1 VSGYKYNH
9 NKDNNNNSP
18 RTPGLAPNTIVN
30 DPPRTTPPSNNGKV
44 CSAVEWLNANVK
56 CSNEAE
62 MIAKSTQMMPIKAQP
77 LTFENCK
84 ELGKQD
90 AMNFKQMN
98 YTLYDQCPY
107 DPVSGRS
114 VYAVGYGAVIDSRQP
129 LPPVKAQPLTFENCK
144 ELGKQD
150 VINGAEI
157 NKILYAECPRD
168 ENTGQSSY
176 ITGMSDALGL

>member
-90 AMNFKQMN
+90 
-98 YTLYDQCPY
+98 
-107 DPVSGRS
+107 
-114 VYAVGYGAVIDSRQP
+114 
-129 LPPVKAQPLTFENCK
+129 
-144 ELGKQD
+144 

-168 ENTGQSSY
+168 EKTGQSSY